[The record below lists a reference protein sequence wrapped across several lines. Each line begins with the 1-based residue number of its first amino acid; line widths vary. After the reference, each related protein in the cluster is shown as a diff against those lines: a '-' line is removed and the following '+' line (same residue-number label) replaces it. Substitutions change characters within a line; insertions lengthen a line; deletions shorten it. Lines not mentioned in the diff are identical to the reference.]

1 MIISKWKITSP
12 IVQFKISEKIR
23 KHHPYVDHLRAL
35 HRWWKPILVKTV
47 VGRIGLRLVSLW
59 GARWWVLC
67 TKDRALCTSTMNN
80 HRPPLLLLHLVLT
93 SVPQM
98 NWHQSD
104 FWCLRAF
111 SGAHF
116 GANSGAMACGHH
128 FQRCNHQY
136 CIHGVKRHLCDMHC
150 GKRCRVRLKNRIN
163 LFVVALSVKLMPRQP
178 SWVFVLVELWYW
190 SLTILDIFHSSFLA
204 PMQSKM
210 DPITGICGWDRSL
223 LWWMW

>member
-47 VGRIGLRLVSLW
+47 VGRIGLRLVSWW

-67 TKDRALCTSTMNN
+67 TKDRVLCTGTMYN
-80 HRPPLLLLHLVLT
+80 HRLHCHYYIVLT

-98 NWHQSD
+98 NRHQSD
-104 FWCLRAF
+104 FWCLCAL

-116 GANSGAMACGHH
+116 GAISSAMACGHH
-128 FQRCNHQY
+128 FHRCNHQY
-136 CIHGVKRHLCDMHC
+136 CIVWSAICATCIMENGAESDLKVLSSSSPW
-150 GKRCRVRLKNRIN
+150 RCL
-163 LFVVALSVKLMPRQP
+163 
-178 SWVFVLVELWYW
+178 
-190 SLTILDIFHSSFLA
+190 
-204 PMQSKM
+204 
-210 DPITGICGWDRSL
+210 
-223 LWWMW
+223 